1 MTGTTTTTTH
11 AQNVCSACKL
21 RKRACDK
28 ALPAC
33 DFCAKRRLLCQYD
46 NVTSTA
52 RGERRHNPGR
62 NFVPIQVSSSESSP
76 LSFSPPPKTAVP
88 AINPNQIG
96 DLQAVDQYQQARYL
110 IEFAKTTRDDISHHY
125 FQTFHKCLPIISPE
139 LFHQAASLCRGDIS
153 NPPDPPQD
161 FIVLLLAMWLIITP
175 DEPSDSALIPPL
187 GQDALYRAT
196 KSLLS
201 QAQVDICVSLP
212 LVQAA
217 LLITI
222 CEYAAARPNAAYIS
236 IVTCIG
242 LARVLDI
249 KESSVGTPKNGIR
262 ENAVRLA
269 IAMLERYDLNRVK
282 L

>member
-1 MTGTTTTTTH
+1 
-11 AQNVCSACKL
+11 
-21 RKRACDK
+21 
-28 ALPAC
+28 
-33 DFCAKRRLLCQYD
+33 
-46 NVTSTA
+46 
-52 RGERRHNPGR
+52 
-62 NFVPIQVSSSESSP
+62 
-76 LSFSPPPKTAVP
+76 
-88 AINPNQIG
+88 
-96 DLQAVDQYQQARYL
+96 
-110 IEFAKTTRDDISHHY
+110 
-125 FQTFHKCLPIISPE
+125 
-139 LFHQAASLCRGDIS
+139 
-153 NPPDPPQD
+153 
-161 FIVLLLAMWLIITP
+161 MWLIITP